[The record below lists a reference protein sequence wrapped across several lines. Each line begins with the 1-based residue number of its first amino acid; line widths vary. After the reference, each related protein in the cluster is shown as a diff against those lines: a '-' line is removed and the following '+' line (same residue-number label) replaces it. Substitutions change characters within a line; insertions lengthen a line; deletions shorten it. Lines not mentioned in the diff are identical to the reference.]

1 MGSSGGQS
9 MWMPADDD
17 IEWQHPRER
26 GAAQGRQ
33 FYVAI
38 KADDSP
44 REAPAHV
51 IIHGTDELAWTA
63 TLEPFKREIP
73 AAIRHLIEFGH
84 MNDASEARRD
94 VGRWDWD
101 AGSDRVLRR
110 LWPDTFIR
118 DVYIKGAHRDL
129 GNAAVIGTG
138 VSVDR
143 SHMPVVAARVR
154 AGGALPILGHRAFE
168 LLLPR
173 GFGWSD
179 VVDLKRE
186 RAMIEFAAIMRD
198 VEATA
203 LDRAVSLA
211 DLERVLR
218 DHYWQRVVDAEGRRP
233 GRWLKYGITAIGWFA
248 GELGTLASTG
258 VPLAGGAIGA
268 AAGHSAGEL
277 ADRALRPRWL
287 SIHHRLLRHRERERA
302 AAPANGASRDI

>member
-1 MGSSGGQS
+1 
-9 MWMPADDD
+9 MWTPADDG

-26 GAAQGRQ
+26 GSAQGRH

-38 KADDSP
+38 KADDAP

-51 IIHGTDELAWTA
+51 IIQGTDELAWTA
-63 TLEPFKREIP
+63 TLEPFKHEIP
-73 AAIRHLIEFGH
+73 ATVAEFIEFGH
-84 MNDASEARRD
+84 MNDAVEVRRD
-94 VGRWDWD
+94 VGRWDWA
-101 AGSDRVLRR
+101 AGSDQALRR
-110 LWPDTFIR
+110 RWPNSFIR

-143 SHMPVVAARVR
+143 AHSPVVAARVR
-154 AGGALPILGHRAFE
+154 AGGAQPVLGHRAFE

-186 RAMIEFAAIMRD
+186 RSMIEFAAIMRD
-198 VEATA
+198 VESTA

-211 DLERVLR
+211 DLERVIQ
-218 DHYWQRVVDAEGRRP
+218 DQYWQRVVDAEGRRP
-233 GRWLKYGITAIGWFA
+233 SRWLKYGITAIGWIA
-248 GELGTLASTG
+248 GELGTLTATG

-268 AAGHSAGEL
+268 AAGHGAGEA

-287 SIHHRLLRHRERERA
+287 SIHHRLLRRRDAERA
-302 AAPANGASRDI
+302 AARFDGGTSYIGRR